1 MMKYFFKKNI
11 IAIIIAVALLGITF
25 GSTLLSELVYDDSTL
40 QGEYYKIEATLTDS
54 GDLSVVEKIKM
65 KSEQGMS
72 VVFRDIAYDKDNLGS
87 STNSAYFQEDSV
99 NVKVYDK
106 NESLIYDYENSNS
119 FSGVQVGFSWENDR
133 DELGELIRCPAS
145 YQGEC
150 ESIFTRVIAGTY
162 PYTTYEYSY
171 TIKGAATKFNDVTE
185 LNWIFVD
192 DMGIKIK
199 DIDVTLNFP
208 NATNIDDVLF
218 YGHGSTNA
226 TVDSISSNVIKFST
240 SIIKPGEVLEARLV
254 LPSNLFS
261 NVSSNNT
268 INRDYLEEMIQKE
281 SAIEKEDIFYYNT
294 NIVVIIITLLIVIV
308 SGLIF
313 AFIYK
318 KYDKEYKSD
327 FYSEYYRELPA
338 EYSPAEMSYLYNFRD
353 VTKNDLTATLLDLI
367 RRKYILID
375 YEGESTISKKAN
387 YKLILDTTKDSSSLL
402 RHEKFLIEWFFKLMS
417 KDKKTLSLK
426 EIEQF
431 PKQTSNAE
439 AYMSYNNRWI
449 SYAKSEGSKHDFFDK
464 VSERVLHK
472 YFFIPLILIIYGFIA
487 LFLSIGGTLPL
498 RFLPFSFAISLA
510 TAIVMISYFVNIKR
524 RSKQGNE
531 EYVRWNAFKNFLK
544 EFGRFEDYSMP
555 SIAIWEHYLVYATSF
570 GIADLVEKQMR
581 MKFKQMNLNDD
592 TVNSVPLFRYPMFNY
607 YIGMRMMR
615 SFTIATTTINTARA
629 QAVGRAAGKG
639 GLGGFGGGRSFG
651 GGGGGFRG
659 R

>member
-25 GSTLLSELVYDDSTL
+25 GFTLFSELVYDDSSL

-54 GDLSVVEKIKM
+54 GDLNIVEKIKM
-65 KSEQGMS
+65 KSEQGMT
-72 VVFRDIAYDKDNLGS
+72 VVFRDIAYNKDNLGS
-87 STNSAYFQEDSV
+87 FTNKASFQQNDV
-99 NVKVYDK
+99 NVKVYDE
-106 NESLIYDYENSNS
+106 NDVLIYDYANSNLY
-119 FSGVQVGFSWENDR
+119 SGVQVGFSWENDK

-150 ESIFTRVIAGTY
+150 ESIFTRVLDGTY

-171 TIKGAATKFNDVTE
+171 TLKGAVTKFNDVSE

-199 DIDVTLNFP
+199 NIDVTLNFP
-208 NATNIDDVLF
+208 NTSNIDDVLF

-226 TVDSISSNVIKFST
+226 KVDNITTSKVNFST

-254 LPSNLFS
+254 LPSNIFPS
-261 NVSSNNT
+261 VSSNNT
-268 INRDYLEEMIQKE
+268 IDRNYLEEALQKE
-281 SAIEKEDIFYYNT
+281 ATIEKEDIFYYNT
-294 NIVVIIITLLIVIV
+294 NIIVIVITLLIVII
-308 SGLIF
+308 SSLIF
-313 AFIYK
+313 IFIYK

-338 EYSPAEMSYLYNFRD
+338 EYTPAEMSYLYNFRD
-353 VTKNDLTATLLDLI
+353 VTKNDLTATLLDLV
-367 RRKYILID
+367 RRKYIIID

-387 YKLILDTTKDSSSLL
+387 YKLILDTSKDKSSLL
-402 RHEKFLIEWFFKLMS
+402 RHEKFLIEWFFNLIS

-431 PKQTSNAE
+431 PKKTSNAE

-449 SYAKSEGSKHDFFDK
+449 SYAKSEGSKHDFFDRI
-464 VSERVLHK
+464 SEKVLHK
-472 YFFIPLILIIYGFIA
+472 YFFIPLLLIAYGFIA
-487 LFLSIGGTLPL
+487 LFLSMSQSLPL
-498 RFLPFSFAISLA
+498 RFLPFSFAVSLA
-510 TAIVMISYFVNIKR
+510 IAIVMISYFANIKR

-544 EFGRFEDYSMP
+544 EFGKFEDYSMP
-555 SIAIWEHYLVYATSF
+555 SIAVWEHYLVYATSF

-581 MKFKQMNLNDD
+581 MKFKQMNLNDE